1 MFLYILQI
9 FLLLCL
15 QFYDQINLIVFLI
28 FKHNLKVTM
37 QKVIKMVYKWFK
49 IYFYTLT
56 IVQIKFDY
64 INN

>member
-1 MFLYILQI
+1 M
-9 FLLLCL
+9 
-15 QFYDQINLIVFLI
+15 NLIVFLI

-56 IVQIKFDY
+56 ILQIKCDY